1 MKDKTGAFQARKFMR
16 IAVIIDTWFPF
27 VGGGQINAWEISKR
41 VAQYGDEVEI
51 ITRNCGKDN
60 LQKHKNLKV
69 TKLGKLSKADDDLSR
84 LKYLLQALVYITR
97 NDFDLVVA
105 HAFLPGLVAR
115 LLMVIKKKPA
125 ILVVHGTSIGTNLLK
140 GFKGWLE
147 KFISTQIAYSA
158 QITVSRDFLK
168 LKNVNKS
175 IAYIP
180 NGVNPRF
187 LKLSGPAKRSKNEL
201 LFVGRLHPQKNLGNL
216 VEAINLLALEK
227 FQVKLTIVG
236 DGQQK
241 HEIFDLV
248 KKYNLEGMIN
258 LEGEKT
264 PPELV
269 NYYNRS
275 TAFILPSVYEGQPLT
290 LLEAWASKTPV
301 IVSKTGDNPY
311 LVKEG
316 INGYFIDNQSSPK
329 SIARAIKKA
338 LGNKNLNKLG
348 QNGYNLVK
356 DKYTW
361 DKSVELTKMLYE
373 NLK

>member
-1 MKDKTGAFQARKFMR
+1 MR

-60 LQKHKNLKV
+60 LQKLKNLKV

-125 ILVVHGTSIGTNLLK
+125 ILVVHGTSIGTGLNRGPK
-140 GFKGWLE
+140 AVLE
-147 KFISTQIAYSA
+147 KFILTKIKYSA
-158 QITVSRDFLK
+158 EITVSRDFPK
-168 LKNVNKS
+168 IKNINKS
-175 IAYIP
+175 IVYIP
-180 NGVNPRF
+180 NGVDLRF
-187 LKLSGPAKRSKNEL
+187 FKPSGQSKRVQNEL
-201 LFVGRLHPQKNLGNL
+201 LFVGRLHPQKNLVNL
-216 VEAINLLALEK
+216 IEAIQLLKSENFL
-227 FQVKLTIVG
+227 VRLTIIG
-236 DGQQK
+236 SGPQK
-241 HEIFDLV
+241 QEILDL
-248 KKYNLEGMIN
+248 IN
-258 LEGEKT
+258 KHSLKGIIKLEGEKT

-269 NYYNRS
+269 NYYNHS
-275 TAFILPSVYEGQPLT
+275 AAFILPSIYEGQALT
-290 LLEAWASKTPV
+290 VLEAWASKTPV
-301 IVSKTGDNPY
+301 IVSKTGDNTY

-316 INGYFIDNQSSPK
+316 VNGYFIDNQSSPK
-329 SIARAIKKA
+329 SIAQAIKKA
-338 LGNKNLNKLG
+338 LGDKNLNKTG

-356 DKYTW
+356 DSYTW
-361 DKSVELTKMLYE
+361 ENSARLTKALYDKVFKE
-373 NLK
+373 SIS